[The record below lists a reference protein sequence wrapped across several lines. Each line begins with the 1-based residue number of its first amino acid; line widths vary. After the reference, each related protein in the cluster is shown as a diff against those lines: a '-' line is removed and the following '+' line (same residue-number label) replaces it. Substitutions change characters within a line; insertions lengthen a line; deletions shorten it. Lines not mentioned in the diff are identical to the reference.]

1 MCSRETA
8 TAESPDPEVSPV
20 NYTHLKYSEKS
31 HEIEKNTWKFRKENK
46 TMITKMVCSAT
57 IDIVEECMRSYV
69 KRRTFHLIVD
79 HAFEC
84 EWLFR
89 ILQLVVPS
97 FLLQHFGVLQ
107 SARVQNGIQVHVD
120 EIVEVLCICGC
131 NGVASAAAS

>member
-1 MCSRETA
+1 
-8 TAESPDPEVSPV
+8 
-20 NYTHLKYSEKS
+20 
-31 HEIEKNTWKFRKENK
+31 
-46 TMITKMVCSAT
+46 MITKMVCSAT

-69 KRRTFHLIVD
+69 KIRTFHLIVD

-97 FLLQHFGVLQ
+97 FLLQHFRVLQ